1 MPVRLTRP
9 CPCRSSCAGP
19 SSPPGL
25 YAVGVVAGCPS
36 GISAAGLSPLG
47 LLLLVALSFMYVI
60 RHVEDVAPPCSNFAQ
75 TFLGNSRAQARTR
88 RGFFEPGVLPPRITV
103 ESKTKSQFLVTPS
116 K

>member
-1 MPVRLTRP
+1 MSVRLTRP
-9 CPCRSSCAGP
+9 CPRRSSCAGP

-60 RHVEDVAPPCSNFAQ
+60 RHVGDVAPNLLKLSWGIHAHRHAPEEAS
-75 TFLGNSRAQARTR
+75 SS
-88 RGFFEPGVLPPRITV
+88 PGMLPPRTV

>member
-88 RGFFEPGVLPPRITV
+88 RGFFEPGMLPPRTV